1 MSILKPR
8 KNRRKEVWGLFFIIL
23 GILILISL
31 FTHDLRDLTPGNDVI
46 YNRIGVVGAY
56 SSFAIFYIFGY
67 LAYLLPLILF
77 AIAIAK
83 FSEWDNL
90 EILARLS
97 GVLLT
102 LTALCA
108 LLSLIFYPAKGAE
121 PSTYIL
127 RCQWGGGLGLLVSDI
142 SVRVLGKVGSYI
154 LASAVILF
162 SIVLYTNL
170 SAAKVA
176 LFGIDR
182 AKKLGKS
189 SYQRL
194 QEARKKAAEQKGVI
208 TSEPPALE
216 ESEEGIAEEEDFPSG
231 QVVGKVIPR
240 PPDSSEVET
249 EELVAYPD
257 DREAVQSTADIS
269 KLNQK
274 ILPPLKLLTD
284 AESTASTVTDDERR
298 SKAKII
304 NATLR
309 EYGVNAQV
317 VSIGQ
322 SGPRLTCYEVEI
334 GAGQRVAHIEN
345 LEMELALALKVDKV
359 RISAGSGAKGTIGI
373 EAPNDRERI
382 VTLKE
387 IVGDKT
393 FRSSEKPLP
402 IALGLT
408 MDGKP
413 AAFDLS
419 AMPHLLIAGA
429 TGSGKSVFLNSLI
442 ISLIFRLYP
451 QDIRFILIDQKKV
464 ELGFYDTSSASLP
477 HLLFKVV
484 KSPDGACAALTWC
497 VSEMETRY
505 QLLADTGARNIEGYN
520 LKMAQQSAAALI
532 SRHKLNIN
540 HPTFSLPAAR
550 LPYIVLIVDE
560 LSDLMAVKGRQVEE
574 PLTRLAQMARAVGI
588 HLVVATQRPSVDVV
602 TGLIK
607 ANFPTRLSFKVTS
620 KVDSRTILDRNGAEN
635 LLGRGDFLFLPVGA
649 AEPIRI
655 QAAFISPEEINAVVK
670 NLYASYGAFR
680 PPLIEKEDEFVH
692 LDEALSDDDRDDEL
706 LEEARQ
712 IVIREG
718 KASISLLQRKL
729 SIGYARAG
737 RLIDFLEREGVVGPD
752 QGSKARKVLVS
763 SSEIPPGGSEEI

>member
-1 MSILKPR
+1 M
-8 KNRRKEVWGLFFIIL
+8 
-23 GILILISL
+23 
-31 FTHDLRDLTPGNDVI
+31 
-46 YNRIGVVGAY
+46 
-56 SSFAIFYIFGY
+56 
-67 LAYLLPLILF
+67 
-77 AIAIAK
+77 
-83 FSEWDNL
+83 
-90 EILARLS
+90 
-97 GVLLT
+97 
-102 LTALCA
+102 
-108 LLSLIFYPAKGAE
+108 
-121 PSTYIL
+121 
-127 RCQWGGGLGLLVSDI
+127 
-142 SVRVLGKVGSYI
+142 
-154 LASAVILF
+154 
-162 SIVLYTNL
+162 
-170 SAAKVA
+170 
-176 LFGIDR
+176 
-182 AKKLGKS
+182 
-189 SYQRL
+189 
-194 QEARKKAAEQKGVI
+194 
-208 TSEPPALE
+208 
-216 ESEEGIAEEEDFPSG
+216 
-231 QVVGKVIPR
+231 
-240 PPDSSEVET
+240 
-249 EELVAYPD
+249 
-257 DREAVQSTADIS
+257 
-269 KLNQK
+269 
-274 ILPPLKLLTD
+274 
-284 AESTASTVTDDERR
+284 
-298 SKAKII
+298 
-304 NATLR
+304 
-309 EYGVNAQV
+309 
-317 VSIGQ
+317 
-322 SGPRLTCYEVEI
+322 
-334 GAGQRVAHIEN
+334 
-345 LEMELALALKVDKV
+345 
-359 RISAGSGAKGTIGI
+359 
-373 EAPNDRERI
+373 
-382 VTLKE
+382 
-387 IVGDKT
+387 
-393 FRSSEKPLP
+393 P

-442 ISLIFRLYP
+442 ISLIFRLFP

-477 HLLFKVV
+477 HLLFRVV
-484 KSPDGACAALTWC
+484 KSPDGACAALTWA

-520 LKMAQQSAAALI
+520 LKMAEVSAGTLI
-532 SRHKLNIN
+532 SKYELNLK
-540 HPTFSLPAAR
+540 HPTFSLPSAR

-655 QAAFISPEEINAVVK
+655 QAAFISPEEINGVVK
-670 NLYASYGAFR
+670 NLYDSYGGFR

-692 LDEALSDDDRDDEL
+692 LEEELSDDDRDDEL
-706 LEEARQ
+706 LEEAKQ

-737 RLIDFLEREGVVGPD
+737 RLIDLLEREGVVGPD